1 MKVKCFPSPLYIKL
15 LQIIGYSKHFNNI
28 NKYVNL
34 LDNDKKLLKKYNKIW
49 DKLTSLFKKEFNR
62 NPVYNNKLIL
72 K

>member
-1 MKVKCFPSPLYIKL
+1 M
-15 LQIIGYSKHFNNI
+15 
-28 NKYVNL
+28 NL

-62 NPVYNNKLIL
+62 NPVYNNKLTL